1 MVSGP
6 HGHLGGERLAGS
18 LADQNYSR
26 RAGSSI
32 RLITFGS
39 IAPAYS
45 AIAGWYATVKS
56 ALRWGKLMSDPPI
69 EVNGISLLVRLVP
82 DEAAAIQLQCPRGAS
97 ILYGEIVSRGDGLDS
112 GGNVFRAMPHIGAIV
127 AFEESSDETRGHSF
141 VVASDELR
149 LVTLDDILVAL
160 PPRWWR
166 RKTRS

>member
-1 MVSGP
+1 MMP
-6 HGHLGGERLAGS
+6 DL
-18 LADQNYSR
+18 
-26 RAGSSI
+26 
-32 RLITFGS
+32 
-39 IAPAYS
+39 
-45 AIAGWYATVKS
+45 
-56 ALRWGKLMSDPPI
+56 PI
-69 EVNGISLLVRLVP
+69 EVYGIYLVVRLVP
-82 DEAAAIQLQCPRGAS
+82 DEDAAIQLQCPKGSS
-97 ILYGEIVSRGDGLDS
+97 ILYGEIVSRGDGFDS